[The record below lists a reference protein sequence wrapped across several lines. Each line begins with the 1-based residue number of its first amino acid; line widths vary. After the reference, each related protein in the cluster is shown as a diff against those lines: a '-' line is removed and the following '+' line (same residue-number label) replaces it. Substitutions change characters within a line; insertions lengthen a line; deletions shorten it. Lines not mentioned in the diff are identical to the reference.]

1 MALNVNTD
9 LDPFNLI
16 NPCGTGRRVTSM
28 ARILGRE
35 LPMEEIESLMLQS
48 FGEVFSVR
56 LDAEPLKNLE
66 PYL

>member
-1 MALNVNTD
+1 MA
-9 LDPFNLI
+9 
-16 NPCGTGRRVTSM
+16 G
-28 ARILGRE
+28 ILGRE

-48 FGEVFSVR
+48 FGEVFSVQ